1 VRERRKTHGCDLLK
15 ELIELKVKSKAWTFN
30 EIANLSSS
38 IDQIVTEIYSEMNLI
53 ERFELVKETKIND
66 AMVGS
71 FYADMLKEICVTH
84 LKAEVAGTIKDMLN
98 TATVEFGGNN
108 NEISERSVGGKPH
121 KERSTDDKE
130 SKVLKK

>member
-1 VRERRKTHGCDLLK
+1 MRSSRRGGEFMK

-66 AMVGS
+66 TMVGS

-121 KERSTDDKE
+121 KERTSNE
-130 SKVLKK
+130 KKSRLSEE

>member
-1 VRERRKTHGCDLLK
+1 
-15 ELIELKVKSKAWTFN
+15 
-30 EIANLSSS
+30 
-38 IDQIVTEIYSEMNLI
+38 
-53 ERFELVKETKIND
+53 
-66 AMVGS
+66 
-71 FYADMLKEICVTH
+71 MLKEICVTH

-121 KERSTDDKE
+121 KKRSTDDKE

>member
-1 VRERRKTHGCDLLK
+1 MRSSRRGGAFMK
-15 ELIELKVKSKAWTFN
+15 ETIQLKVKSKAWTFN
-30 EIANLSSS
+30 EIANLSSY
-38 IDQIVTEIYSEMNLI
+38 IDQIVTELYSEMNLI

-66 AMVGS
+66 TMVGS

-121 KERSTDDKE
+121 KKRSTDDKE
-130 SKVLKK
+130 SEVLKK